1 VKRIGIE
8 VSKAAAKAIA
18 LCDVDVIPAYPIT
31 PQTHIV
37 EELAELVANGELD
50 AEYIA
55 VESEHSA
62 ISAAIGASAAGAR
75 TATSTAS
82 QGLALMHEIL
92 FIASGLR
99 LPIVMV
105 VANRALSVPI
115 NIWADHSDVMPE
127 RDTGWVQ
134 LFAENGQEVFDLII
148 QAFRLAEDRRVQLP
162 VMVNLDGFSV
172 SHVIEPITILEQDEV
187 DAFLPPKSLE
197 RMLDPK
203 APRTIGAYGAQN
215 VYTEMKMQGEAA
227 LMGAAPVMK
236 EIWEDFSRRFG
247 RSYHS
252 VEQHAV
258 DDAEVV
264 LVTMG
269 GISETAITAVDEM
282 RAEGLKVGVAR
293 IRLWRPFP
301 REELRRLLGD
311 KKVLIVV
318 DRMLSPGAG
327 GGPVGAELRAAFY
340 DLPHAPKIRDVV
352 AGLGGREIN
361 RDTFHR
367 LAEEAF
373 GHAAE
378 TAPAYTLIDVRVQ

>member
-1 VKRIGIE
+1 VKRTGIE

-37 EELAELVANGELD
+37 EELAELIANGELD
-50 AEYIA
+50 AEYVA

-62 ISAAIGASAAGAR
+62 MSAAVGASAAGAR

-115 NIWADHSDVMPE
+115 NIWADHSDIMPE

-134 LFAENGQEVFDLII
+134 LFAENGQDVFDLII
-148 QAFRLAEDRRVQLP
+148 QAFRLAEDRRVMLP

-172 SHVIEPITILEQDEV
+172 SHVIEPITMLDKAEV
-187 DAFLPPKSLE
+187 DSFLPPCRLD
-197 RMLDPK
+197 RMLDPS

-227 LMGAAPVMK
+227 LNGAAPVME

-247 RSYHS
+247 RRYKA
-252 VEQHAV
+252 VEEHAV
-258 DDAEVV
+258 DDADVV

-269 GISETAITAVDEM
+269 GIGETAVTAVDEM
-282 RAEGLKVGVAR
+282 RAEGMKVGVAR

-301 REELRRLLGD
+301 REELRRLLGG
-311 KKVLIVV
+311 KKALIVV
-318 DRMLSPGAG
+318 DRILSPGAG
-327 GGPVGAELRAAFY
+327 GGPVGTEIRAAFHG
-340 DLPHAPKIRDVV
+340 LPQAPKICDAV

-361 RDTFHR
+361 RDTFRR
-367 LAEEAF
+367 LAADAF
-373 GHAAE
+373 EHLAE
-378 TAPAYTLIDVRVQ
+378 PAPAYTLIDVRVQ

>member
-1 VKRIGIE
+1 MKRIGIE

-18 LCDVDVIPAYPIT
+18 LCNVDVIPAYPIT

-37 EELAELVANGELD
+37 EELAELIANGELD

-75 TATSTAS
+75 TATSSAS

-92 FIASGLR
+92 FIASGMR
-99 LPIVMV
+99 MPIVMV
-105 VANRALSVPI
+105 VTNRALSVPI
-115 NIWADHSDVMPE
+115 NIWADHSDIMPE

-148 QAFRLAEDRRVQLP
+148 QAFRLAEDRRVMLP

-172 SHVIEPITILEQDEV
+172 SHVIEPIIILEKNEV

-227 LMGAAPVMK
+227 LMGAAPVIE
-236 EIWEDFSRRFG
+236 EIWGDFSRRFD

-258 DDAEVV
+258 DDADVV
-264 LVTMG
+264 LITMG

-282 RAEGLKVGVAR
+282 RAEGLKIGVAR

-301 REELRRLLGD
+301 REEVRRLLGD
-311 KKVLIVV
+311 KKVLVVV

-327 GGPVGAELRAAFY
+327 GGPVGMEVRAAFCN
-340 DLPHAPKIRDVV
+340 LPNAPKIYDVV

-367 LAEEAF
+367 LAKEALE
-373 GHAAE
+373 HVTEA
-378 TAPAYTLIDVRVQ
+378 APAYSLIDVRVD